1 MVGVPLAH
9 TGNAPKKDANG
20 MTAPACII
28 ALVIVIASI
37 YVMFAVIGGG
47 ELI

>member
-9 TGNAPKKDANG
+9 TGNAPNTHAIG
-20 MTAPACII
+20 MTVPACII
-28 ALVIVIASI
+28 ALVIVIATI
-37 YVMFAVIGGG
+37 NVMFAVIGGG